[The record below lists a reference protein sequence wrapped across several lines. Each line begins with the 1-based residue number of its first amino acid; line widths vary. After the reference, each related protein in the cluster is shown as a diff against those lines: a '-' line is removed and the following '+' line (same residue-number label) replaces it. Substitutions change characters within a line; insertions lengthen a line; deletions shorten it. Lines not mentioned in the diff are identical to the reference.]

1 MPPPAHQMK
10 RLLVEQTIAWPQ
22 HATPFDQIVQ
32 LSPELATKARSTCQA
47 VLAGK
52 KKDLASDRFPKN
64 QALKALSQGGH
75 VQDSGRNRRTLD
87 EPCLPSGRS
96 RKVSAAR

>member
-10 RLLVEQTIAWPQ
+10 RLLVEQTVAWPQ

-32 LSPELATKARSTCQA
+32 LSPELAAKARSTCQA

-52 KKDLASDRFPKN
+52 KEGPGLGSISEKPGPQSLIARRACPRFGTQQAHPGRALASPAADRGK
-64 QALKALSQGGH
+64 
-75 VQDSGRNRRTLD
+75 
-87 EPCLPSGRS
+87 
-96 RKVSAAR
+96 